1 MLMTLKKSKAQY
13 GFFFVHNS
21 NDKKT
26 GLAGVPI
33 DSAAHKKSWP
43 MPFPMLCLAEAAKR
57 SFDGEVT

>member
-1 MLMTLKKSKAQY
+1 MA
-13 GFFFVHNS
+13 FFFVHNS